1 MQAAGAALPGNPAT
15 ALMSSMDQGRG
26 AHAQSL
32 ADRLQSPG
40 ASLQGKDGLRKAAED
55 FEAVFVS
62 QMLAPM
68 FKGIST
74 DGLFGGGH
82 AEQVWRSMMVDEMG
96 KSVAANGSIGLADSI
111 EAHLLRLQEA

>member
-1 MQAAGAALPGNPAT
+1 MQASSAAFPGNPTA

-26 AHAQSL
+26 AQAQSL
-32 ADRLQSPG
+32 ARRLEG
-40 ASLQGKDGLRKAAED
+40 FAASTEDKGDLRRAAED

-68 FKGIST
+68 FQGIST

-96 KSVAANGSIGLADSI
+96 KAVAASGGIGLADSV